1 MNILSDYIVSQGSAA
16 AGRDVAASPFVELI
30 PSSLAL
36 PQGAVSP
43 LPSCR
48 DILSRTRRA
57 AERQLAGDRPQQDP
71 EGLQSDGCQAM
82 VGRELHKGF
91 RIPVPPAAS

>member
-36 PQGAVSP
+36 PQGA
-43 LPSCR
+43 
-48 DILSRTRRA
+48 A
-57 AERQLAGDRPQQDP
+57 AGVL
-71 EGLQSDGCQAM
+71 
-82 VGRELHKGF
+82 
-91 RIPVPPAAS
+91 